1 MVSSEVLGALQHA
14 LPTSQFALR
23 GSDEYQSLNTTTY
36 QSGLN
41 AELQP
46 AYIILPRTK
55 QDVATFLSTIGPF
68 VTNGKA
74 KFAVVAGGR
83 QPALGCSNIDNGITL
98 NLSHLK
104 GIVVQD
110 GYVSISAGDSWGAV
124 YDELGQRGLG
134 CAGSRSAKGGI
145 GGLPTQ
151 GGLSFF
157 SCRDGFICDDVIN
170 YEVALA
176 SGDIVNANAED
187 NTDLWLALRGGG
199 NNFGIITSIRMR
211 TFKQGSFYGG
221 SLYYLGSKFPGQ
233 VKALVNELQKPD
245 ASDKTH
251 LMVSMG
257 WTSAFG
263 TDPIC
268 INQLYYNEAVENP
281 SVLEPFTP
289 LDAQIPG
296 LNTLRI
302 HTLPE
307 AAKEQAGEITMP
319 PRSAYMNTHIKA
331 DISMLL
337 IGADIFKAAI
347 EPIKSCDGL
356 ICSYTLQPYPVS
368 LLKSSASK
376 GGNSLGLDPSL
387 GPIVSIA
394 LLMYWKS
401 AHDDE
406 KILGA
411 FRAAIEQIDE
421 KAKMNEVAID
431 FKFMNYSFNF
441 QDPIGS
447 YGPENRRRLQEAS
460 RKFDPEGVFQRGV
473 PGGWKLFVTE

>member
-1 MVSSEVLGALQHA
+1 MVASEVLGALQHA
-14 LPTSQFALR
+14 LPNSQFALP

-41 AELQP
+41 ADLQP

-104 GIVVQD
+104 GINVQE
-110 GYVSISAGDSWGAV
+110 GYVSISAGESWGAV

-134 CAGSRSAKGGI
+134 CAGSRSARGGI

-157 SCRDGFICDDVIN
+157 SSRDGFICDDVIN

-176 SGDIVNANAED
+176 SGDIVNANAEE
-187 NTDLWLALRGGG
+187 NMDLWLALRGGG

-211 TFKQGSFYGG
+211 TFKQGPFYGG

-233 VKALVNELQKPD
+233 VEALVTELQKPD

-251 LMVSMG
+251 FMVSMG

-263 TDPIC
+263 TDPVC

-281 SVLEPFTP
+281 SALEPFTP
-289 LDAQIPG
+289 LDAQLPG

-307 AAKEQAGEITMP
+307 AAKEQAGEISMP

-347 EPIKSCDGL
+347 EPIKPCDGL

-368 LLKSSASK
+368 LLNSSASK

-406 KILGA
+406 KVLGA

-421 KAKMNEVAID
+421 KAKTNEQAIN

-441 QDPIGS
+441 QDPVGS
-447 YGPENRRRLQEAS
+447 YGPENTRRLQEAS
-460 RKFDPEGVFQRGV
+460 RKFDPEGVFQKGL
-473 PGGWKLFVTE
+473 PGGWKLFVR